1 MTSSGRRRRL
11 RNRRNGAGPPRFVGC
26 DELLV
31 GGEVHHDAHF
41 DLRVVGGE
49 QTLVLHTVDGC
60 GRDDEGATDAAL
72 LRCGS
77 GCSAGSARSRRVDRW
92 RRHPAGRWCARVRR
106 RRLLSAYFDGLYE
119 FDVVAVGGERTEECG
134 TVGLRGDFGEQF
146 GDGFGVGGVAGLD
159 FAGVRQGE
167 LVEEHGLQ
175 LFDGGEVE
183 GFFAVVGLDGVADD
197 GACGVLRLVSA
208 CGEGVVQFGK
218 ERVGDG
224 DACLLHVCEDVK

>member
-1 MTSSGRRRRL
+1 MSTSHFIPEVWAASIL
-11 RNRRNGAGPPRFVGC
+11 ENFRNKAVLTGLANRDYEGDLKAGNTVHIPGIVDIQVKDYKTGVVTKPGGGGT
-26 DELLV
+26 LLE
-31 GGEVHHDAHF
+31 GGVHAP
-41 DLRVVGGE
+41 VVGGRFL
-49 QTLVLHTVDGC
+49 Q
-60 GRDDEGATDAAL
+60 A
-72 LRCGS
+72 
-77 GCSAGSARSRRVDRW
+77 
-92 RRHPAGRWCARVRR
+92 
-106 RRLLSAYFDGLYE
+106 FDGLDE
-119 FDVVAVGGERTEECG
+119 LDVVAVGGERTEECG

-183 GFFAVVGLDGVADD
+183 GFFAVVGFDGVADD
-197 GACGVLRLVSA
+197 GACGILRLGGT
-208 CGEGVVQFGK
+208 CGKGVVQFGE